1 MLLNRFVKPTLF
13 VLICHAFFLS
23 PLMALESDK
32 DQPIKIEAD
41 HSTFDEPNGIQ
52 TLTGNVRIT
61 QGSLNIRAD
70 KIVLQLQKGV
80 LQRMS
85 GTGTPVTFQ
94 QLNVQQQMVFGESNT
109 IEYSAEETLLT
120 LTGNAKLTQPNQQL
134 SGQIITYNTDTQ
146 VVSARKG
153 PADSQPVQII
163 IQPQRPSA
171 EE

>member
-1 MLLNRFVKPTLF
+1 
-13 VLICHAFFLS
+13 
-23 PLMALESDK
+23 
-32 DQPIKIEAD
+32 
-41 HSTFDEPNGIQ
+41 
-52 TLTGNVRIT
+52 
-61 QGSLNIRAD
+61 
-70 KIVLQLQKGV
+70 
-80 LQRMS
+80 
-85 GTGTPVTFQ
+85 
-94 QLNVQQQMVFGESNT
+94 MVFGESNT
-109 IEYSAEETLLT
+109 SEYSAEETLLT